1 MKNNNASG
9 VTALLRWYALF
20 VIVLMT
26 TAFRASA
33 QSTYYVNDNS
43 TSGDVYTSAV
53 GAPGNPGTAAAPFA
67 TIADAIAAASAGDII
82 RVDAGTYSANI
93 LVGKSLTLYGA
104 NAGVKANGV
113 SRGSGESIIDGTGG
127 SSSFVVTIEADNVV
141 VDGFKVEIR
150 LSARDGISTRIG
162 SPVAPATVAYR
173 SGITLRNNWVY
184 ANLPSR
190 TNQFNGIV
198 FGEHTSNT
206 AQSVSAEV
214 SNVTIEDNYI
224 DLTSTSSNATPA
236 ATSITGAR
244 GIVFT
249 NMFRNGGASM
259 IYSGLV
265 VDDNTVFAT
274 YNTIIQAQLQT

>member
-1 MKNNNASG
+1 MKHNTHTPMKNNNASG

-127 SSSFVVTIEADNVV
+127 SSSFVVTI
-141 VDGFKVEIR
+141 
-150 LSARDGISTRIG
+150 
-162 SPVAPATVAYR
+162 
-173 SGITLRNNWVY
+173 
-184 ANLPSR
+184 
-190 TNQFNGIV
+190 
-198 FGEHTSNT
+198 
-206 AQSVSAEV
+206 
-214 SNVTIEDNYI
+214 
-224 DLTSTSSNATPA
+224 
-236 ATSITGAR
+236 
-244 GIVFT
+244 
-249 NMFRNGGASM
+249 
-259 IYSGLV
+259 
-265 VDDNTVFAT
+265 
-274 YNTIIQAQLQT
+274 